1 MPQYA
6 QMSLAQLIDQG
17 RQPHSYEAAQR
28 ELLRRAF
35 VAGNGAAWDAVVP
48 LLWPC
53 LLQMAYATSAD
64 LTPARAEQIA
74 YLALLRFQR
83 LLTTSLSS
91 AQPFPTYLTLIR
103 WLQQCTGE

>member
-1 MPQYA
+1 MPSYE
-6 QMSLAQLIDQG
+6 QMSLAQLIQQG
-17 RQPHSYEAAQR
+17 RQPNGYEAAQR

-35 VAGNGAAWDAVVP
+35 VAGNDAAWDAVVP
-48 LLWPC
+48 LLWPR
-53 LLQMAYATSAD
+53 LLQMAYTTSAD

-91 AQPFPTYLTLIR
+91 AQPFPTYTTLNR
-103 WLQQCTGE
+103 WLQQCVGE